1 MKNHVRTSV
10 KAVIIQNNQILLQ
23 IKRDALSQYA
33 VLPGGGQHKGE
44 TLPEALRRECLEEIN
59 TEVEVGELLF
69 VRDYISDHH
78 EFAEAN
84 GHVHELELLFACS
97 LPEGYQPQAG
107 EDPDPGQIGV
117 SWVPLSQ
124 LEAVNLY
131 PRVLHHYLQHLDDPQ
146 RPIYLGDVN

>member
-1 MKNHVRTSV
+1 MKNYVRTSV

-23 IKRDALSQYA
+23 IKCDALSQYA

-44 TLPEALRRECLEEIN
+44 TLPEALRRECREEIN
-59 TEVEVGELLF
+59 TDVEVGDLLC

-84 GHVHELELLFACS
+84 GHVHELELIFACS

-117 SWVPLSQ
+117 NWVPLDQ

-131 PRVLHHYLQHLDDPQ
+131 PRVLRHYLLYLDDPQ
-146 RPIYLGDVN
+146 RAIYLGDVN

>member
-1 MKNHVRTSV
+1 MKNYVRTSV

-23 IKRDALSQYA
+23 IKCDALSQYA

-44 TLPEALRRECLEEIN
+44 TLPEALRRECREEIN
-59 TEVEVGELLF
+59 TDVEVGDLLC

-84 GHVHELELLFACS
+84 GHVHELELLFSCS
-97 LPEGYQPQAG
+97 LPEGYKPQAG

-117 SWVPLSQ
+117 NWVPLDQ

-131 PRVLHHYLQHLDDPQ
+131 PRVLRHYLLYLDDPQ
-146 RPIYLGDVN
+146 RAIYLGDVN

>member
-1 MKNHVRTSV
+1 M
-10 KAVIIQNNQILLQ
+10 
-23 IKRDALSQYA
+23 
-33 VLPGGGQHKGE
+33 
-44 TLPEALRRECLEEIN
+44 LREIN
-59 TEVEVGELLF
+59 TDVEVGHLLC

-84 GHVHELELLFACS
+84 GHVHELELLFSCS

-117 SWVPLSQ
+117 NWIPLDQ

-131 PRVLHHYLQHLDDPQ
+131 PRVLRHYLLHLDDPQ
-146 RPIYLGDVN
+146 RAIYLGDVN